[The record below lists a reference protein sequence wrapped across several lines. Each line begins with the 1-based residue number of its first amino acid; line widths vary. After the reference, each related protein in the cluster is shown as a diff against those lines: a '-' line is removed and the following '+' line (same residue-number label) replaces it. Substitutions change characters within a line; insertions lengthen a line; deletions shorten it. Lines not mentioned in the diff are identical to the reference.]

1 VARRHVPGGLARRGF
16 DQISGFFDGMALL
29 PPGVV
34 PVADWDAEKP
44 SETVDLVRAGILA
57 GVARVR

>member
-16 DQISGFFDGMALL
+16 DQISGSFDGMALL